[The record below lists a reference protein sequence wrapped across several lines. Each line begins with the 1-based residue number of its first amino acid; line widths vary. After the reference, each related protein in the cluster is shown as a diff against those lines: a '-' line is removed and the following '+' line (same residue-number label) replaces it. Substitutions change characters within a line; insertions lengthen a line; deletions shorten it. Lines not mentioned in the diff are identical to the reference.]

1 MNLLFLNL
9 ATSLFIL
16 LVLPISIFYVYTFY
30 HLMNNPKMDGNRTFW
45 IIALLVASGLAMI
58 CYWIFGKDRNKKPTK
73 IALFFILLDFKN
85 FHHR

>member
-1 MNLLFLNL
+1 
-9 ATSLFIL
+9 
-16 LVLPISIFYVYTFY
+16 
-30 HLMNNPKMDGNRTFW
+30 MNNPKMDGNRTFW